1 MNPYKDEIKEN
12 FILRE
17 FSLNLEIDELVWHR
31 DKKDRVVEVLDG
43 NGWKFQMDETLPIEL
58 KKGDVIK
65 IKAETFHRILKGNSP
80 LKLKIKES

>member
-17 FSLNLEIDELVWHR
+17 FSTDINNDELVWHR
-31 DKKDRVVEVLDG
+31 DKKDRLVEILDG
-43 NGWKFQMDETLPIEL
+43 NGWKFQIDENLPTEI

-65 IKAETFHRILKGNSP
+65 IKAETFHRIWRGNSP